1 MKLVKTV
8 VCVALLVSFV
18 LIGLSSTAAAQS
30 VLTPDEEAGLLQMRE
45 EEKLARDVYIA
56 MYATWGKR
64 IFDNISESE
73 QRHLDAVLILLGRY
87 GLDDPAS
94 ALEGAFNDDEIQAL
108 YSGLIT
114 IGEDS
119 LPKAL
124 CAGVFIEDLDI
135 KDLTELIATTKR
147 PDIKRAY
154 MNLLAGSYNHL
165 DAFMENLDLLGAAC
179 EEYQEEFDAVVKSLK

>member
-1 MKLVKTV
+1 MKLVKSV
-8 VCVALLVSFV
+8 VCVALLASFV

-30 VLTPDEEAGLLQMRE
+30 VLTDEEKAELLWMRE

-73 QRHLDAVLILLGRY
+73 QRHMDAIKNLLDRY
-87 GLDDPAS
+87 GLPDPAAAS
-94 ALEGAFNDDEIQAL
+94 EGAFNDEGIEAL
-108 YSGLIT
+108 YNGLIT

-135 KDLTELIATTKR
+135 KDLTELIATAKR
-147 PDIKRAY
+147 PDIKRVY

-165 DAFMENLDLLGAAC
+165 DAFTENLDLLGATC